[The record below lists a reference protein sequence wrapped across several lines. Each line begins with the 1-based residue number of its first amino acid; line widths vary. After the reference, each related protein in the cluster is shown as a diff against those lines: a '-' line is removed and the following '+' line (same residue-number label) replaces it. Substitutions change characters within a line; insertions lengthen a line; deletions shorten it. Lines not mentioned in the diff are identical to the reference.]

1 MRKTTSILLTIL
13 TFSLA
18 IATGY
23 FLASL
28 TADKSGPTSQ
38 SSGTTETPPAK
49 QNNLLVIQ
57 VDDLALDQPNLK
69 AVWLASYFISANQS
83 VMTFTSLFPSADANI
98 SGDYTAT
105 FAIKPDGTLS
115 KRFLTAVSSANITW
129 DGYLVIDATGS
140 ILVETWLKA
149 QGVPIF
155 TSASSAQTLIENT
168 CGYLKAKGTLT
179 AENTT
184 RFDWEQFD
192 AHFQTDLSL
201 DKLLASW
208 DSLFEN
214 THIVRCEL
222 IAE

>member
-13 TFSLA
+13 TFGLA

-28 TADKSGPTSQ
+28 TADKTGPTPP
-38 SSGTTETPPAK
+38 SSETTETPPAK

-57 VDDLALDQPNLK
+57 VDDLSLDQPNLK

-83 VMTFTSLFPSADANI
+83 VLTFTSLFPSTDASIAGNY
-98 SGDYTAT
+98 STT

-115 KRFLTAVSSANITW
+115 RRFLTAVSAANITS
-129 DGYLVIDATGS
+129 DGYLVIDSAGS
-140 ILVETWLKA
+140 TLVETWLKA

-168 CGYLKAKGTLT
+168 CGYLNAKGTLAT
-179 AENTT
+179 DNTT

-192 AHFQTDLSL
+192 AHFHTDLSL

-214 THIVRCEL
+214 THLVRCEL
-222 IAE
+222 ITE